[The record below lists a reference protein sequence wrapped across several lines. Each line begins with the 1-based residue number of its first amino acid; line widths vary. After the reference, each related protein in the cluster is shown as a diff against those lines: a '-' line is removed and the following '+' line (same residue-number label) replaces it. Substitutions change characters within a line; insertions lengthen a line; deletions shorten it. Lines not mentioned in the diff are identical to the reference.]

1 MAIGLMGGTF
11 DPIHIAHLTAA
22 EAALEELGLR
32 RLIFMPSAGPPH
44 KPDLKVSPI
53 EHRLEMVRLAVAD
66 NPRLEVSDLEA
77 RMPLPSYTIDTIRE
91 LRRSVGGNEELY
103 FIMGA
108 DSLTQ
113 FFTWKNPLDLLSAC
127 HFAVVPRPGVRI
139 EDADPKIL
147 AVARLL
153 DAPML
158 DISSSDIRERVRRGR
173 TIRYLVP
180 PSVSAYISEKKLY
193 S

>member
-1 MAIGLMGGTF
+1 MATGLMGGTF
-11 DPIHIAHLTAA
+11 DPIHLAHLVVA
-22 EAALEELGLR
+22 EAALEDLALE
-32 RLIFMPSAGPPH
+32 RLVFMPSGGPPH
-44 KPDLKVSPI
+44 KPGRHVSAI
-53 EHRLEMVRLAVAD
+53 EDRLTMIRLAVAD

-77 RMPLPSYTIDTIRE
+77 RRPLPSYTVDTIRE
-91 LRRSVGGNEELY
+91 FRRSLGEDEELF

-113 FFTWKNPLDLLSAC
+113 FLTWKDPLDLLSSC
-127 HFAVVPRPGVRI
+127 EFAVFPRPGVRTD
-139 EDADPKIL
+139 DADPRIL
-147 AVARLL
+147 AKARLL

-158 DISSSDIRERVRRGR
+158 DISSSDIRGRVRSGR

-180 PSVSAYISEKKLY
+180 PEVSAYISEKKLY